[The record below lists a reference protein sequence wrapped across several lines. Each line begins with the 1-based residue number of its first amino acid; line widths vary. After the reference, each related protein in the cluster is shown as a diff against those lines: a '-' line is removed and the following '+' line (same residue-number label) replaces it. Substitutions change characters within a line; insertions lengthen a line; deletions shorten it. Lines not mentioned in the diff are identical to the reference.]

1 MFRLSGN
8 RYGIEPIKYRCPIC
22 GRTRVVHLI
31 TVTKAPIGTGYVVH
45 YIFKCIYCDSVQEH
59 GIRVPDSFI
68 EKLRERIGRDLYHVL
83 SAEETYELLDEDE
96 KKVFIAKLERL
107 NGVKCGRGTQEAT

>member
-1 MFRLSGN
+1 MFRLSDN
-8 RYGIEPIKYRCPIC
+8 KYGIEPIKYRCPIC

-31 TVTKAPIGTGYVVH
+31 TVTKAPIGKGYVVH

-68 EKLRERIGRDLYHVL
+68 EKLRERIGDDLYHVL
-83 SAEETYELLDEDE
+83 SAEETYGLLDGDE

-107 NGVKCGRGTQEAT
+107 GRNIPT